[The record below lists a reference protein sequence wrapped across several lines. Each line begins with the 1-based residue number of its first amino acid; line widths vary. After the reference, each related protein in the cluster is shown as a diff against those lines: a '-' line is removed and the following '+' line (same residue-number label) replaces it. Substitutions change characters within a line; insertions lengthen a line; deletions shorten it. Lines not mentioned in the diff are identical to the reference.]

1 MQIEKMALSITEA
14 AKLLGV
20 SRPTMYTLVNRADFP
35 SFRVGSRRLI
45 PVDGLRDWMAK
56 QASGGE
62 AVI

>member
-1 MQIEKMALSITEA
+1 MTIEKMALSISEA

-20 SRPTMYTLVNRADFP
+20 SRPTMYTLVNRTDFP

-56 QASGGE
+56 QSGGE